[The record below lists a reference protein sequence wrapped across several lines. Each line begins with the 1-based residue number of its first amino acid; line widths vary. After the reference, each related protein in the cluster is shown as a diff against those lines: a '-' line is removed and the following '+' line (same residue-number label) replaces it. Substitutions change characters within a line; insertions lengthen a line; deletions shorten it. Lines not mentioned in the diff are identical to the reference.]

1 VALAVI
7 FSAGS
12 YDAVY
17 DYFSAFHSKH
27 VFESKTRAAVTSKS
41 KEKQSMHVQTSESI
55 NLLFSNIFHRFAGL
69 CVRFKLKALTGVFD

>member
-1 VALAVI
+1 MALAVN

-17 DYFSAFHSKH
+17 NYFSAFHSTH
-27 VFESKTRAAVTSKS
+27 VFELKKRTAVTSQS
-41 KEKQSMHVQTSESI
+41 KEKQCMHVQTSESI